1 MRISIA
7 HPRAKRPKIGDDSA
21 QRLGRQSNRGGA
33 VARGVAI
40 EGGGVLGQISFIN
53 KIFGVTA

>member
-1 MRISIA
+1 MHISIA
-7 HPRAKRPKIGDDSA
+7 HPRAKPPKIGDDSA

-40 EGGGVLGQISFIN
+40 EGGDILGPISFIN
-53 KIFGVTA
+53 EIFGVTA